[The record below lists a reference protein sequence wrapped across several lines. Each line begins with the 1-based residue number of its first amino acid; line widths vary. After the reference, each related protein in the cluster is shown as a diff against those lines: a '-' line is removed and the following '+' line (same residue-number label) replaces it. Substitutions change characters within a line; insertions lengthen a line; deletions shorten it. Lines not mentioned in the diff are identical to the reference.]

1 MSYSGPLTPH
11 TNTYCESTVDQLQFP
26 VQVLES
32 QLSKSC
38 LLDMYVTKL
47 IQLIPADKDFG
58 LQFGSPNRVFLW
70 EKDYQLI
77 IWTLNEWN
85 VNTLTHYVW
94 LRSLVNMSL
103 SSGEWSTFTF
113 KYWSWKQDH
122 GMRLNYWG
130 KYLLFRFLFS
140 HLASPAVS
148 LSHSSPSFYN
158 STKNFK
164 EGILPYFIKM
174 KYGHSVKRQVAFCG
188 CDQLDSIRY
197 QSS

>member
-47 IQLIPADKDFG
+47 IQLIPADKDSG

-70 EKDYQLI
+70 DKDYQLI

-85 VNTLTHYVW
+85 SDSYVW

-148 LSHSSPSFYN
+148 LSHCHLHSIIALRILRRGFYHISLKWN
-158 STKNFK
+158 MA
-164 EGILPYFIKM
+164 ILWKD
-174 KYGHSVKRQVAFCG
+174 R
-188 CDQLDSIRY
+188 
-197 QSS
+197 